1 MKNIAFAIEAVA
13 SSPAPV
19 HLDIWGA
26 VEDTDYWR
34 ECIAVTAAMPDHA
47 RVEYRGPAPFD
58 RVTEIL
64 ASYDML
70 FLPSQGENY
79 GHVIAESFSAGTPVL
94 ISDRTPWRNLQQDGV
109 GWDLP
114 IDEGPAPFHQAFEEA
129 HKRRNAEG
137 GAWRSRV
144 KSYAARVLLTPD
156 MLQASRRLFT
166 FQSV

>member
-13 SSPAPV
+13 SSPVPV
-19 HLDIWGA
+19 YLDIWGTI
-26 VEDTDYWR
+26 EDPSYWR
-34 ECIAVTAAMPDHA
+34 ECMALTARMPEHV
-47 RVEYRGPAPFD
+47 RVEYRGPASFE

-79 GHVIAESFSAGTPVL
+79 GHVIAESLSAGTPVL
-94 ISDRTPWRNLQQDGV
+94 ISNRTPWRNLKQDGA
-109 GWDLP
+109 GWDLS
-114 IDEGPAPFHQAFEEA
+114 IDEGTAPFHRAFEEA
-129 HKRRNAEG
+129 GKRRNAEG
-137 GAWRSRV
+137 SAWRRHV